1 MIKLDDFL
9 KPQIE
14 QIARG
19 LKGKCITIYGGNNLG
34 KTKQTTKLPKPYV
47 LACENGGVYNVP
59 KKDISEWKDFSQA
72 VDFLSS
78 ERTKKIIRENYET
91 IIVDGIESL
100 ANMLNIYVCDTYL
113 KGAPDLGA
121 KDNKDKDLQ
130 GVNGYKIYEKL
141 IGQKITDLVL
151 SGFTVVF
158 IGHEEEK
165 KEFISLKGEK
175 RLIAP
180 IVNNCD
186 IVVYLKSS
194 GVDENYRPLNSTAYL
209 FQTKD
214 YFARCRYAEANN
226 GFEFTIENLDAEIA
240 LAIEKE
246 EANGGFKALSYE
258 DSEKIRET
266 KKIKANFENTLDKIY
281 SHLELFEEKSTGT
294 NDLISKAVT
303 MYEGIIGVGKKIS
316 ECTETQLEALDTILF
331 KLTNLAEENNI
342 SLEDLAE

>member
-78 ERTKKIIRENYET
+78 ERTKKIIRESYET

>member
-113 KGAPDLGA
+113 KGAADLGA

-194 GVDENYRPLNSTAYL
+194 GVDENNRPLNSTAYL

-258 DSEKIRET
+258 ESEKIRET

-342 SLEDLAE
+342 SIEDLAE

>member
-78 ERTKKIIRENYET
+78 ERTKKIIRESYET

-342 SLEDLAE
+342 SIDTATE

>member
-78 ERTKKIIRENYET
+78 ERTKKIIRESYET

-316 ECTETQLEALDTILF
+316 ECTETQLEALNTILF